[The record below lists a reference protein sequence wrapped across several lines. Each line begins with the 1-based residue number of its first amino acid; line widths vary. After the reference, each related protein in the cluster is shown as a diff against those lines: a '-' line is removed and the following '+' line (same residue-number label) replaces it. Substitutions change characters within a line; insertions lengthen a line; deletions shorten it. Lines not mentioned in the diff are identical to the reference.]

1 MSPHPTGSHFLS
13 LHELYPPGFLH
24 PPMQLPV
31 KEPTSAGCRLGT
43 KPSCK
48 HCALTPI
55 PTLRGTGCYYSHF
68 TGRET
73 EAQRGFWFVGLFR
86 LFILF
91 CNSGDTTEKLE
102 LRSKPG
108 SSKSRSQFITLPTP
122 RQAAQSPDLVHSPPW
137 VQQGPPTPPQP
148 RGNTAD
154 KSLAFRP
161 IGSGEPGS
169 KRQCT

>member
-1 MSPHPTGSHFLS
+1 MSPHPTWSHFLS
-13 LHELYPPGFLH
+13 LRELDPPGFLH

-31 KEPTSAGCRLGT
+31 REPTSAGCRLGT

-55 PTLRGTGCYYSHF
+55 PTLRCTGCYYSHF

-73 EAQRGFWFVGLFR
+73 EAQRGFWVVGLVR
-86 LFILF
+86 LVSLF

-108 SSKSRSQFITLPTP
+108 SSKSRSQFIALPTP
-122 RQAAQSPDLVHSPPW
+122 RQPAQSLTWYKAPRGCSKDH
-137 VQQGPPTPPQP
+137 PPQP

-154 KSLAFRP
+154 KRLAF
-161 IGSGEPGS
+161 
-169 KRQCT
+169 